1 MLFYSNGLWKHIA
14 VRSKA
19 PQSRASLRIYCFL
32 TKHMAGN
39 KSGALLL
46 TIFELSNGRSNF
58 AFTMR
63 DPHKLMPPGI
73 ADHSRGAHHKH
84 LPEIAVTG
92 FRDAAKRSF
101 PPLELL
107 RRQADPG
114 G

>member
-1 MLFYSNGLWKHIA
+1 
-14 VRSKA
+14 
-19 PQSRASLRIYCFL
+19 
-32 TKHMAGN
+32 MAGN

-46 TIFELSNGRSNF
+46 TIFELSNGRGNF

-101 PPLELL
+101 PPLEFCFGAKPIQAARAYPLL
-107 RRQADPG
+107 ME
-114 G
+114 